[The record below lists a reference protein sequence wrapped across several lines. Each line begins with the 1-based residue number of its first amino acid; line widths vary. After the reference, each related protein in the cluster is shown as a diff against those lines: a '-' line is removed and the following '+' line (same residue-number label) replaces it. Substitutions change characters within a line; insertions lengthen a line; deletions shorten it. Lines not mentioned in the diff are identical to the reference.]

1 MRQKIEI
8 EVPEG
13 KQAILKDGKIIFEDI
28 FKPKEKTYDDIQ
40 NKIMPYTE
48 TVFTTPMHKQ
58 KCITFRKLLE
68 VANYLNGDWKPDWDD
83 TSQHKYLIVYNNR
96 KKVFEINASYWVSVN
111 GVYFSS
117 EENALKAIEIIGEE
131 ELKKLFSNNT
141 SYIL

>member
-13 KQAILKDGKIIFEDI
+13 KKAIWKDGKIIFEDI
-28 FKPKEKTYDDIQ
+28 FKPKEITYDDIQ
-40 NKIMPYTE
+40 NKIMPYTD

-68 VANYLNGDWKPDWDD
+68 VAAYLNGDWEPDWDD
-83 TSQHKYLIVYNNR
+83 TSQHKYLIVYNN
-96 KKVFEINASYWVSVN
+96 KKNAFEINASYWVSVN

-117 EENALKAIEIIGEE
+117 EENAKKAIEIIGEE
-131 ELKKLFSNNT
+131 ELKKFFL
-141 SYIL
+141 